1 MTTHIYI
8 CMCIHI
14 YIYVY
19 VYIYIYICVYMR
31 GIAVASKLLV
41 RSVTSLSDQVADV
54 SEVGRDMN
62 SRRILQSFTVTESCV
77 FSMGFF
83 AGSLQGS
90 LAVRRGVLCRVLARF
105 PTGFIS
111 EFSQGFSVVLRPS
124 GVGVLQG
131 SLGGSPGSP
140 WDSLAVLCILFFSA
154 DFSQGF
160 LRGSILSSVFIF

>member
-1 MTTHIYI
+1 M
-8 CMCIHI
+8 
-14 YIYVY
+14 
-19 VYIYIYICVYMR
+19 
-31 GIAVASKLLV
+31 LV
-41 RSVTSLSDQVADV
+41 MNKELKEQNITERVCNGRCYELQTEALFGFLELCGKSGGSVEVEGPFIV
-54 SEVGRDMN
+54 SVM
-62 SRRILQSFTVTESCV
+62 CV

-105 PTGFIS
+105 PMGFIS

-140 WDSLAVLCILFFSA
+140 WDSLL
-154 DFSQGF
+154 SQGF
-160 LRGSILSSVFIF
+160 PQGSRPSLEYLHLESTRLPPNF